1 MFQTEFQA
9 VLSEMSRICGVQEGP
24 HVELSARET
33 EALSSLQCSPST
45 PPTPAGSPLPAA
57 GSLPPPTPRRS
68 AKRKPKVKKVL
79 ANSPPSSPYLDTSPG
94 PKRSRHNSGT
104 SLDSAIGD
112 VYTFPNLSSA
122 SEDMERVVPTRI
134 LIEPLIPG
142 CPPQTMLTT
151 PRPETPPSLRQQRKK
166 YQNYS
171 SYLASR
177 ENRSGNGMSG
187 DTGLEAPRR
196 QEVEHLCVDLVA
208 RYQQALALYP
218 PVNPAAC
225 MADSMDPLLV
235 ATQLLA
241 DSLSRLRVFLF
252 GLETIGLLTC
262 HDRVLLYADNICCLA
277 ILKASVGLDL
287 GGCPVAYP
295 LPYGENLG
303 ETEALHLI
311 TAHDLYNQ
319 LRAII
324 GNIQSLGIREF
335 PVMLLV
341 MMVAFF
347 QGGQEE
353 RGAGTLSQPEKI
365 SKIHQYYNEKLQVYL
380 GLRFGPNNCWP
391 VLHNIYQTISRVRE
405 FSCKLRDFLAEV
417 TSVGLQT
424 QYEAVCENLG
434 LIAYLVQCEPSADL

>member
-1 MFQTEFQA
+1 
-9 VLSEMSRICGVQEGP
+9 
-24 HVELSARET
+24 
-33 EALSSLQCSPST
+33 
-45 PPTPAGSPLPAA
+45 
-57 GSLPPPTPRRS
+57 
-68 AKRKPKVKKVL
+68 
-79 ANSPPSSPYLDTSPG
+79 
-94 PKRSRHNSGT
+94 
-104 SLDSAIGD
+104 
-112 VYTFPNLSSA
+112 
-122 SEDMERVVPTRI
+122 MERVVPTRI

-171 SYLASR
+171 SYVANRYQNR
-177 ENRSGNGMSG
+177 ETRCGGVSGG
-187 DTGLEAPRR
+187 DGVEGPRR

-208 RYQQALALYP
+208 RYQQALVLYP

-319 LRAII
+319 LREII

-347 QGGQEE
+347 QQGGQEE
-353 RGAGTLSQPEKI
+353 RGAGGTLSQPEKI
-365 SKIHQYYNEKLQVYL
+365 SKIHQFYNEKLQVYL

>member
-1 MFQTEFQA
+1 M
-9 VLSEMSRICGVQEGP
+9 
-24 HVELSARET
+24 
-33 EALSSLQCSPST
+33 
-45 PPTPAGSPLPAA
+45 
-57 GSLPPPTPRRS
+57 
-68 AKRKPKVKKVL
+68 
-79 ANSPPSSPYLDTSPG
+79 
-94 PKRSRHNSGT
+94 
-104 SLDSAIGD
+104 
-112 VYTFPNLSSA
+112 
-122 SEDMERVVPTRI
+122 
-134 LIEPLIPG
+134 
-142 CPPQTMLTT
+142 
-151 PRPETPPSLRQQRKK
+151 
-166 YQNYS
+166 
-171 SYLASR
+171 
-177 ENRSGNGMSG
+177 
-187 DTGLEAPRR
+187 
-196 QEVEHLCVDLVA
+196 EHLCVDLVA
-208 RYQQALALYP
+208 RYQQALSLYP

-235 ATQLLA
+235 ATQLLG
-241 DSLSRLRVFLF
+241 DSLTRLRVFLF

-347 QGGQEE
+347 QQGGQQE
-353 RGAGTLSQPEKI
+353 RGAGILSQPEKI